1 MSVGIGLLL
10 RLVKDKASPIEL
22 TNKGVVA
29 KWFEGEEVEVY
40 NYINEHFRDYNK
52 VPNLKTIEAET
63 KISLSKR
70 KIADEPLDYWVDSLE
85 ERFLRNTTVKSVK
98 EIQKAAQKGD
108 MGTMI
113 SVARSM
119 TWALTRH
126 DPNTRVAQLKDLAG
140 EVLTDHNVRRRSAK
154 MSGITFGFE
163 YLDEVSDGAQGTDTI
178 ALVGRPGVGKSYVL
192 FNMAL
197 AGHTAGGTPLVV
209 TLEMAGKQTA
219 RRMIALKQHVPAR
232 MIKHG
237 RLSTMAEEK
246 VRDGIADLRGEA
258 PFYIL
263 QGHLGLTVEDL
274 ELYISELNPS
284 ALYVDGAYLLRT
296 QTKGLS
302 RWDRVSEAAEY
313 LKMLAINCNLP
324 ILATYQFNRKGAGDI
339 SNIAFSDVIGQLAS
353 IVMGLDFVKE
363 EGAQTDFSRWWVD
376 AHRLLLLL
384 KGREGEQGTIELRY
398 NLHRMIIEQERVLST
413 GSGGHD

>member
-1 MSVGIGLLL
+1 LLL
-10 RLVKDKASPIEL
+10 RLVKDKASPTEL

-40 NYINEHFRDYNK
+40 KYINDHFRDYSK

-70 KIADEPLDYWVDSLE
+70 KTADEPLQYWIDSLE

-113 SVARSM
+113 SAARSM
-119 TWALTRH
+119 TWALTKH

-140 EVLTDHNVRRRSAK
+140 EVLVDHNIRRTSHN

-197 AGHTAGGTPLVV
+197 AGHTAGGKPLVV

-219 RRMIALKQHVPAR
+219 RRVIALKQHLPAR

-237 RLSTMAEEK
+237 RLGSVAEVK
-246 VRDGIADLRGEA
+246 LRDGIADLRGAE

-274 ELYISELNPS
+274 ELYISELQPT

-324 ILATYQFNRKGAGDI
+324 ILATYQFNRKGAGDLG
-339 SNIAFSDVIGQLAS
+339 NIAFSDVIGQLAS
-353 IVMGLDFVKE
+353 IVMSLEFVRE
-363 EGAQTDFSRWWVD
+363 EGRTNDQSRWWVD
-376 AHRLLLLL
+376 DHRLLSLL
-384 KGREGEQGTIELRY
+384 KGREGEQGEIELRY
-398 NLHRMIIEQERVLST
+398 NLHRMIIEQERVTT
-413 GSGGHD
+413 GQGSSND